1 MRIVVGPKPRRQ
13 ELHDDT
19 DGGTE
24 VRATVRGEASGATPS
39 TIPGVPPTIPGV
51 PPTEPGLPSTEPAE
65 PPMIPRVPSPFLFWP
80 TAVNASGTEAMS
92 IDSEGERLSDA
103 HHDWEE
109 RDGASDVGVEH
120 TEEEI
125 PELESLAIPP
135 HSQQCSRND
144 EFRCSGHQNSF

>member
-1 MRIVVGPKPRRQ
+1 
-13 ELHDDT
+13 
-19 DGGTE
+19 
-24 VRATVRGEASGATPS
+24 
-39 TIPGVPPTIPGV
+39 
-51 PPTEPGLPSTEPAE
+51 
-65 PPMIPRVPSPFLFWP
+65 
-80 TAVNASGTEAMS
+80 MS

-120 TEEEI
+120 TEEEV
-125 PELESLAIPP
+125 PELESSLAIPP